1 LNFHQRRDIAVE
13 HQEAYFKGYHNYNIY
28 YQCWLPGNAPQA
40 VLLVA
45 HGFAEHSGRYGNV
58 VNYFVPR
65 GYAVYALDHRGHGK
79 SQGERVQVDDFHDYI
94 KDLKTFFD
102 IVRQKNPA
110 SKTFLIGHSMGSII
124 SLCYCLEHQNE
135 LAGLITSGGGLVRPG
150 DPPMQPPP
158 SGQSLPVTTLSR
170 DPSVIAAY
178 VNDPLVYHG
187 PVPLNHAMRNM
198 MQELAARVQN
208 IHLPV
213 LIMAG
218 AGGDDGS
225 RSKVLYDLI
234 GAIDKTHKP
243 YAGLL
248 HEIFN
253 EPEYLQVM
261 TDMEEWLK
269 NHT

>member
-1 LNFHQRRDIAVE
+1 MIH
-13 HQEAYFKGYHNYNIY
+13 HEAYFKGFQDFKIY
-28 YQCWLPGNAPQA
+28 YQCWLPKGEPKA

-79 SQGERVQVDDFHDYI
+79 SDGERVQINDFHDYI
-94 KDLKTFFD
+94 VDLKTFFD
-102 IVRQKNPA
+102 IVRQKNPKA
-110 SKTFLIGHSMGSII
+110 KIFLVGHSMGSMI
-124 SLCYCLEHQNE
+124 SLGYCLEYQKE
-135 LAGLITSGGGLVRPG
+135 LAGLITSGGGLINPS
-150 DPPMQPPP
+150 DPPMPAVPT
-158 SGQSLPVTTLSR
+158 GKSLPVATLSR
-170 DPSVIAAY
+170 DPAVIAAY

-187 PVPLNHAMRNM
+187 PVPANHAMGKM
-198 MQELAARVQN
+198 MRDLSSQVQK
-208 IHLPV
+208 IQLPV

-225 RSKVLYDLI
+225 RSKVLFDLI
-234 GAIDKTHKP
+234 GAKDKTFKP

-253 EPEYLQVM
+253 EPEYPQVM
-261 TDMEEWLK
+261 ADMEEWLK
-269 NHT
+269 KHI